1 MVSRSRGFERGEN
14 RYEVAAAWDKTKTV
28 DLFLDASIEAFG
40 VVAYLKEEVEET
52 CYISFVMGKWKDA
65 PVRAVSIPRFELLGA
80 CLAVRVAK
88 KIVDALGLSM
98 NEVIV

>member
-1 MVSRSRGFERGEN
+1 
-14 RYEVAAAWDKTKTV
+14 
-28 DLFLDASIEAFG
+28 
-40 VVAYLKEEVEET
+40 
-52 CYISFVMGKWKDA
+52 MGKWKVA

-98 NEVIV
+98 NEVIF

>member
-28 DLFLDASIEAFG
+28 DLFSDASIEAFG

-52 CYISFVMGKWKDA
+52 CTFPS
-65 PVRAVSIPRFELLGA
+65 
-80 CLAVRVAK
+80 
-88 KIVDALGLSM
+88 
-98 NEVIV
+98 